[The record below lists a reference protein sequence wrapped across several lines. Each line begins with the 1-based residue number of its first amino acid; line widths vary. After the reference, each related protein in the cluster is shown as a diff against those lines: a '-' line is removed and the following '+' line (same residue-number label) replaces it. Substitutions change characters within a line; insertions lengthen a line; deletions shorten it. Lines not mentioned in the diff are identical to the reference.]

1 MIESRESKLSKTVHC
16 DKCLKEIRIRG
27 DLVTAT
33 MFFQVVPYHEDC
45 YGKDLKGA
53 KTLFLNNQ
61 PINGFSGNFL
71 TLLAFAIFIASLI
84 IDEETMIY
92 LSILSLIAIM
102 YRVYSFIIYERHLE
116 K

>member
-1 MIESRESKLSKTVHC
+1 MTNLAKTVHC
-16 DKCLKEIRIRG
+16 DRCLKEIRIRG

-45 YGKDLKGA
+45 YAKDLKGA

-71 TLLAFAIFIASLI
+71 TLLAFAVFIASFF
-84 IDEETMIY
+84 IDDNSMIY
-92 LSILSLIAIM
+92 LSVLALIAIL
-102 YRVYSFIIYERHLE
+102 YRLYSFFIFERHLE

>member
-1 MIESRESKLSKTVHC
+1 MAKTVYC
-16 DKCLKEIRIRG
+16 DRCLKEIRIRG

-45 YGKDLKGA
+45 YAKDLKGV

-71 TLLAFAIFIASLI
+71 SFLAFAICIATFFIDDHS
-84 IDEETMIY
+84 MIY
-92 LSILSLIAIM
+92 LLILALIAIM
-102 YRVYSFIIYERHLE
+102 YRLYSFFIFERHLE

>member
-1 MIESRESKLSKTVHC
+1 MSKIVTC
-16 DKCLKEIRIRG
+16 DKCLKEIKIRG

-33 MFFQVVPYHEDC
+33 MFFEVIPYHEDC
-45 YGKDLKGA
+45 YANDLKGA

-71 TLLAFAIFIASLI
+71 AFLAIIICIVSFFIE
-84 IDEETMIY
+84 DETMIF
-92 LSILSLIAIM
+92 LLILSLVPII
-102 YRVYSFIIYERHLE
+102 YRLYSFVIYKRHLE

>member
-1 MIESRESKLSKTVHC
+1 MSKIVYC

-27 DLVTAT
+27 DLVTTT

-45 YGKDLKGA
+45 YAKDLKGA
-53 KTLFLNNQ
+53 KTFFLSNQ

-71 TLLAFAIFIASLI
+71 SFLAILICISTFFIN
-84 IDEETMIY
+84 DETMIY
-92 LSILSLIAIM
+92 LFFFTLFPII
-102 YRVYSFIIYERHLE
+102 YRLYSYFIYERHLE

>member
-1 MIESRESKLSKTVHC
+1 MSKTVHC
-16 DKCLKEIRIRG
+16 DRCSQEIRIRG

-45 YGKDLKGA
+45 YAKDLKGA
-53 KTLFLNNQ
+53 KTLILNNQ

-71 TLLAFAIFIASLI
+71 TFIAIVVFILSFFI
-84 IDEETMIY
+84 NDETMIY
-92 LSILSLIAIM
+92 LSILSAIPII
-102 YRVYSFIIYERHLE
+102 YRLYSFIIYERHLE